1 MSAVVETG
9 AGRLQGASERGLHV
23 FRGVPYAAAPSGA
36 LRFRPPQ
43 PPTPWA
49 GVRDATRSGPAAPQL
64 ALPVFSWINAA
75 ARTPGDDCL
84 TLNVFTPGLDCAR
97 RPVLFWIHGG
107 GFMVGSGST
116 VLYEGQALAERGDV
130 VVVTINYRLGA
141 LGFGHLGAVLGGEL
155 ADCTNLGIRDQ
166 IAALEW
172 VRENIDRF
180 GGDPDNVTVFGQSA
194 GGMSVATLLGAP
206 RARKLF
212 RRAICQSG
220 AADHV
225 IEREEAERV
234 AAELVSRLGG
244 PPPSHAVFGRIP
256 IGSLLEAQRGTMAR
270 LANWNSLM
278 VFLPMVDGDVVPEQP
293 IAAIRRGDTAHIP
306 ILTGATLE
314 EWKLFGLLDP
324 GIGRFDE
331 TDLLR
336 AAGRGVARGCA
347 GAGRGGAQ
355 LPARAR
361 RTQRGALAARGVE
374 RVPDLA
380 CVPRPFGAARGG
392 AARGRGL
399 RALLPGHLARAGPA
413 PRARRLPRHRD
424 PLRVRQRIGTRWR
437 ARFSGLGG
445 GGARFA
451 RRLQRS
457 WLGFARSGDPGHDR
471 LPTWPRYRPSERATM
486 ILGRE
491 CSLADAPL
499 DAERELLVRWKTERG
514 AARDGV
520 ARPLAARPR
529 LPPAEHVVALLGE
542 AAVHVGLLDR
552 VGVAR
557 AQQAARERLRLRRP
571 RRRRPHRGPRCS
583 PPRRRPRRWRRPPPR
598 PRRCPWRPRGRGPS
612 SRTPPPL
619 PDTRRCRPRRAAW
632 PDSRSFSFG

>member
-1 MSAVVETG
+1 VSVSAVVETG
-9 AGRLQGASERGLHV
+9 AGRLQGASTRGLHV

-64 ALPVFSWINAA
+64 ALPIFSWINAA

-244 PPPSHAVFGRIP
+244 PPASHAVLGRIP
-256 IGSLLEAQRGTMAR
+256 IGSLLEAQRGTTAR

-306 ILTGATLE
+306 IMTGATLE

-331 TDLLR
+331 TDLCTRLAEVLPADAPAPAEAARNFQR
-336 AAGRGVARGCA
+336 ALGERSAARSPREVWSAFQTSRVFHVPSARLAEAQHEGGGCA
-347 GAGRGGAQ
+347 HSYLVTWRA
-355 LPARAR
+355 PALR
-361 RTQRGALAARGVE
+361 
-374 RVPDLA
+374 
-380 CVPRPFGAARGG
+380 
-392 AARGRGL
+392 
-399 RALLPGHLARAGPA
+399 RALGACHAIEIPFVFGNESHPLARP
-413 PRARRLPRHRD
+413 
-424 PLRVRQRIGTRWR
+424 
-437 ARFSGLGG
+437 FSGLGG

-457 WLGFARSGDPGHDR
+457 WLGFARSGDPSHDR

-514 AARDGV
+514 AARGGV
-520 ARPLAARPR
+520 ARPLAP
-529 LPPAEHVVALLGE
+529 
-542 AAVHVGLLDR
+542 
-552 VGVAR
+552 AR
-557 AQQAARERLRLRRP
+557 AYLQ
-571 RRRRPHRGPRCS
+571 
-583 PPRRRPRRWRRPPPR
+583 
-598 PRRCPWRPRGRGPS
+598 PS
-612 SRTPPPL
+612 TS
-619 PDTRRCRPRRAAW
+619 
-632 PDSRSFSFG
+632 